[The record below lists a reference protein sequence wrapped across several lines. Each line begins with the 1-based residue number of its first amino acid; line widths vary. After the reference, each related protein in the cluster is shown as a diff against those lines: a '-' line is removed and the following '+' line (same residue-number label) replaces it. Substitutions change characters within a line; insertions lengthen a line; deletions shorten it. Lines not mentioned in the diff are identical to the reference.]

1 FRRMWELYLSY
12 VEAGFLERR
21 IGDVQML
28 FAKPEWRGALPRGG
42 LGPRLAAEH
51 AVGDTVEQE
60 SRAA

>member
-1 FRRMWELYLSY
+1 MWELYLSY

-28 FAKPEWRGALPRGG
+28 FAKPEWRGALPGRG
-42 LGPRLAAEH
+42 LGPRLATEH
-51 AVGDTVEQE
+51 LVGDTVDGE